1 MSTENQAKLFDRA
14 SHSSRTISIYQ
25 LIGAYLVDVYY
36 NNLYIEAVKI
46 KTNGRVPSITEGY
59 KAAICAFLGS
69 IDNKSKGMY
78 KAENYNMLLDGINQ
92 YFTIW
97 TSYNTLTLSECI
109 DKIVR
114 EFVPEDYYK
123 SLNKDQKRNILRMVL
138 INVIREFTKVV
149 LTDYIGPIIDN
160 HEEQANTD
168 VLKERLVDIFIL
180 EREKMFHKFL
190 DSNNPEGEK
199 VDKKFAEKMRADIK
213 KLHEERNNTLR
224 VINDIGKELEIRK
237 DQLAKVL
244 TKYRKLELTHK
255 ALQAEHEAD
264 KDKIADL
271 EQQLSMSTQD
281 NFSFNQN
288 SSYNRTGNQNSS
300 HDRMGGGSSRG
311 SGQNSSY
318 GQNSSNLRPS
328 MPAIGDILAS
338 TSKSKQSQS
347 DQSNSAIKFNLDAM
361 SDLDDMD
368 EQDNYDNQ
376 NTSAT
381 RDNHN
386 YSNTSDKQDIS
397 NNTNID
403 TYDNADENDENYK
416 MHMGNVLDSHITN
429 AKTKYGGSVAAS
441 NNANTNTNGSNY
453 NANTTNDEEYDD
465 NASDEE
471 IDEVTAPASNK
482 TNNLNKK
489 NTNSTA
495 MTSNTY
501 NQNTANGLVVNKA
514 NKLNNNTTGMTSNTS
529 TASKTKIEQS
539 TNSNVVVEGKAKQI
553 AQSKQTPA
561 PKQAAKT
568 IPLKKPV
575 VLKSTQSVKAPNR
588 TETKINKSIQQT
600 SAQGKTT
607 SNKKDNSKD
616 DSDEDNAN
624 DSDEETDDIFKKVGG
639 KDKNTNDTKK
649 TDDIDAIAT
658 TTSAISSTTGIASQ
672 SNATEQ
678 AKDKFNST
686 SDKSGAISDKKP
698 IASLSQKIVSGNVD
712 DINNSGISS
721 SLFNGSSALKLNMGT
736 AAKLSDIY

>member
-224 VINDIGKELEIRK
+224 AINDIGQELEIRK

-244 TKYRKLELTHK
+244 AKYRKLELTYK
-255 ALQAEHEAD
+255 ALQAEHDAD

-271 EQQLSMSTQD
+271 EQQLSMNSQD
-281 NFSFNQN
+281 QASVSGYFSSNQN
-288 SSYNRTGNQNSS
+288 SSYNHTGNQNSS
-300 HDRMGGGSSRG
+300 RS
-311 SGQNSSY
+311 SGQNSFN
-318 GQNSSNLRPS
+318 QNSSNLRPS

-338 TSKSKQSQS
+338 TSKSKQAP
-347 DQSNSAIKFNLDAM
+347 SNQIQPAIKFNLDDM
-361 SDLDDMD
+361 SELGDID
-368 EQDNYDNQ
+368 EQDDQNNSTIRDNTDTIHDNYDI
-376 NTSAT
+376 AGE
-381 RDNHN
+381 
-386 YSNTSDKQDIS
+386 
-397 NNTNID
+397 NN
-403 TYDNADENDENYK
+403 ENDENYK

-429 AKTKYGGSVAAS
+429 AKTKYGGSAVAS
-441 NNANTNTNGSNY
+441 NNF
-453 NANTTNDEEYDD
+453 NTTDDNTTDD

-471 IDEVTAPASNK
+471 IDEVTPPMMSSNK
-482 TNNLNKK
+482 KYSTNNDLNKK
-489 NTNSTA
+489 NANSITA
-495 MTSNTY
+495 NTY
-501 NQNTANGLVVNKA
+501 NQNTANSLVVNKT
-514 NKLNNNTTGMTSNTS
+514 NKLNNNTTGMASMTS
-529 TASKTKIEQS
+529 TASSKTKTDPS
-539 TNSNVVVEGKAKQI
+539 TNSNTVVEGRAKQSTQTTQQ
-553 AQSKQTPA
+553 QSKQP
-561 PKQAAKT
+561 PKQATKT

-575 VLKSTQSVKAPNR
+575 VLKSTQATQSTQSVKAKS
-588 TETKINKSIQQT
+588 TETKINKPIQQT
-600 SAQGKTT
+600 SARDKTT

-616 DSDEDNAN
+616 DSDEDDAN

-639 KDKNTNDTKK
+639 KNTGDTKK
-649 TDDIDAIAT
+649 TDDGESLAT
-658 TTSAISSTTGIASQ
+658 STSAISSTTGIASQ
-672 SNATEQ
+672 S
-678 AKDKFNST
+678 DKFNT
-686 SDKSGAISDKKP
+686 QQSDKKS
-698 IASLSQKIVSGNVD
+698 IASLSQKIVSGD
-712 DINNSGISS
+712 ASDINNSGISS